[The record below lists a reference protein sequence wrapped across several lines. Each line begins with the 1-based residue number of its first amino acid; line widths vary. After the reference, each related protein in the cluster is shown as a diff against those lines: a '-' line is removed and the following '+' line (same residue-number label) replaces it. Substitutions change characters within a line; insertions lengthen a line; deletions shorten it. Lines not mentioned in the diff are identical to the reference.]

1 MFLSEYLPGVR
12 RRGREFG
19 LTTTIWTIGHGDR
32 SFDDVE
38 RNLAEHGVTMIVDVR
53 HDPEKPKNADFS
65 RRRLEDLAAEAGIG
79 YRWMGTTLGRR
90 SFSVDSGAL
99 DDLVA
104 LATVAPTVILGGNSD
119 PILCHRSTTLAPA
132 LRARD
137 FEVVHFVADGS
148 TRRHESPLPFDQ

>member
-1 MFLSEYLPGVR
+1 MFLPGHLPGVR
-12 RRGREFG
+12 RRRRERR

-53 HDPEKPKNADFS
+53 RDPETPARPDFS
-65 RRRLEDLAAEAGIG
+65 RRRLEDLATEAGIG
-79 YRWMGTTLGRR
+79 YRWMGPTLGRR
-90 SFSVDSGAL
+90 SFSSDSGAL
-99 DDLVA
+99 DDLII
-104 LATVAPTVILGGNSD
+104 LAGVAPTVILGVKPD
-119 PILCHRSTTLAPA
+119 PTPCHRSTVLAPA

-137 FEVVHFVADGS
+137 IEVVHILADGS